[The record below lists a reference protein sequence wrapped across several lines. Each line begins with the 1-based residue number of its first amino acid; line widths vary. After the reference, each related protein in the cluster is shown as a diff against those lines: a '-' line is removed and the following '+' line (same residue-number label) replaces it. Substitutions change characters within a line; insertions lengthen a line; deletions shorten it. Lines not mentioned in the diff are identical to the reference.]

1 MANNLPPIPQDP
13 IEENFKWREWFK
25 NLGSYITQVQLG
37 GLTYQDIGGLAQ
49 VAHTGD
55 YNDLVNTPTGLLPY
69 GAFSS
74 HTTQSVATINTPTRV
89 ALDTTDYSQYMHF
102 VSGDGI
108 HVDKTGLY
116 NIQFSVQLTNGDNTS
131 HDMAI
136 WLRHGTNGSTATD
149 VAWTNSVQ
157 SVQGTHGGQ
166 PGYQVLAANYF
177 IRLQASDFIEFW
189 WSTNSTQVQL
199 QALPAITT
207 PFVTPA
213 APSVV
218 VTLTYI
224 SS

>member
-1 MANNLPPIPQDP
+1 
-13 IEENFKWREWFK
+13 
-25 NLGSYITQVQLG
+25 
-37 GLTYQDIGGLAQ
+37 
-49 VAHTGD
+49 
-55 YNDLVNTPTGLLPY
+55 
-69 GAFSS
+69 
-74 HTTQSVATINTPTRV
+74 
-89 ALDTTDYSQYMHF
+89 
-102 VSGDGI
+102 
-108 HVDKTGLY
+108 
-116 NIQFSVQLTNGDNTS
+116 
-131 HDMAI
+131 MAI